1 MCVSVY
7 KKISLKIDPTDSD
20 ENDLS
25 DTEESHL
32 DNKAIYNSFKANRAE
47 LHPMLADSVQGRYP
61 PDGCPLTPSLFPHV
75 PPYITFA
82 THDAKGPAMPLSIK
96 KTLKWKLTPIT
107 PIVIRKVL
115 LNSGFRLLK
124 RKLSFLT
131 SSFCNKM
138 VSRVISNF
146 LFF

>member
-1 MCVSVY
+1 MLKYNC
-7 KKISLKIDPTDSD
+7 LKIDPTDSD

-25 DTEESHL
+25 DTEGSYL

-47 LHPMLADSVQGRYP
+47 LHSSLADSVQGRYP
-61 PDGCPLTPSLFPHV
+61 ILNGSPLTPSLFPNV

-82 THDAKGPAMPLSIK
+82 AHDAKGPAMPLQIK
-96 KTLKWKLTPIT
+96 KALKWKLTAIT

-124 RKLSFLT
+124 RKY
-131 SSFCNKM
+131 
-138 VSRVISNF
+138 
-146 LFF
+146 